1 MSWGSG
7 WSCSMMWWCTMVD
20 SSESN
25 RKDASMV
32 RPANMAGNQN
42 LNPRASRQDQEHQV
56 KIHWL
61 AILAIMGESRACRPP
76 FAAYVGFRDDLLRQ
90 GRGLRVEA

>member
-1 MSWGSG
+1 MSWGSL

-25 RKDASMV
+25 KKDASMV

-42 LNPRASRQDQEHQV
+42 LNPGASRQDQEHQV
-56 KIHWL
+56 KIHWR
-61 AILAIMGESRACRPP
+61 AIWVIMGDKQILSSAVCSVCR
-76 FAAYVGFRDDLLRQ
+76 V
-90 GRGLRVEA
+90 

>member
-1 MSWGSG
+1 MERDVSWGSL

-25 RKDASMV
+25 KKDASMV

-42 LNPRASRQDQEHQV
+42 LNPGTSRQDQEHQV
-56 KIHWL
+56 KIHWR
-61 AILAIMGESRACRPP
+61 AIWVIMGDKTCRRP
-76 FAAYVGFRDDLLRQ
+76 FAVYVGFRDGLLR
-90 GRGLRVEA
+90 V